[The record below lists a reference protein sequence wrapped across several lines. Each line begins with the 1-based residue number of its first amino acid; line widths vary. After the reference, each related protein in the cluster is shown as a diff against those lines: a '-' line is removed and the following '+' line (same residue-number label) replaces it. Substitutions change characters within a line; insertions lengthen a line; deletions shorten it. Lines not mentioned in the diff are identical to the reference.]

1 MGNQSPPMQH
11 IKTIFVVDDDPTQ
24 AMMLQDYLSK
34 YSTFSIHIFNSG
46 EECLKN
52 FSLDPQIVFLDYNFD
67 KAGKDAMNGVEILK
81 EIKAAHPKVEV
92 VMFSGQDKIEV
103 AVNTM
108 KYGAF
113 DYIVKSESAFHRSE
127 NVIFNLIKRMKLQGE
142 ASMYKRLTIAFGIA
156 LLAMV
161 ILVIWLYK
169 SGLISNNPG
178 WM

>member
-1 MGNQSPPMQH
+1 MAEVKN
-11 IKTIFVVDDDPTQ
+11 IFIVDDDPTQ

-34 YSTFSIHIFNSG
+34 YSTFNINVYKSG

-52 FSLDPQIVFLDYNFD
+52 LSLNPEIVFLDYNFD
-67 KAGKDAMNGVEILK
+67 KAGAGAMNGTEILK
-81 EIKAAHPKVEV
+81 EIKAQKPNTEV

-127 NVIFNLIKRMKLQGE
+127 NVIFNIIKRMKLQGE
-142 ASMYKRLTIAFGIA
+142 ARLYKKLTMVFAIAFVVAIIV
-156 LLAMV
+156 V
-161 ILVIWLYK
+161 IVLYK
-169 SGLISNNPG
+169 SGKISDSPG
-178 WM
+178 WF

>member
-1 MGNQSPPMQH
+1 MKQV
-11 IKTIFVVDDDPTQ
+11 KTIFIVDDDPMQ

-34 YSTFSIHIFNSG
+34 YSTFEIKLFPSG

-52 FSLDPQIVFLDYNFD
+52 MSLAPQIIFLDFNFD
-67 KAGKDAMNGVEILK
+67 KIGKDAMNGTEILK
-81 EIKAAHPKVEV
+81 EIKAVSPETEV

-127 NVIFNLIKRMKLQGE
+127 NVIFNIIKRMKLQGE
-142 ASMYKRLTIAFGIA
+142 ARLYKKLTVVFAIAFVLTIIA
-156 LLAMV
+156 
-161 ILVIWLYK
+161 IFILYK
-169 SGLISNNPG
+169 AGKISDHPG

>member
-1 MGNQSPPMQH
+1 MKQV
-11 IKTIFVVDDDPTQ
+11 KTIFIVDDDPMQ

-34 YSTFSIHIFNSG
+34 YSTFDIKVYHSG

-52 FSLDPQIVFLDYNFD
+52 ISLAPQIIFLDYNFD
-67 KAGKDAMNGVEILK
+67 KVGKDAMNGSEILK
-81 EIKAAHPKVEV
+81 EIKAAQPETEV

-103 AVNTM
+103 AVNSM

-127 NVIFNLIKRMKLQGE
+127 NVIFNIIKRLKIQGE
-142 ASMYKRLTIAFGIA
+142 ARLYKKLTVVFAIAFVLTIIA
-156 LLAMV
+156 V
-161 ILVIWLYK
+161 FILYRAGKITDH
-169 SGLISNNPG
+169 PG

>member
-1 MGNQSPPMQH
+1 
-11 IKTIFVVDDDPTQ
+11 
-24 AMMLQDYLSK
+24 
-34 YSTFSIHIFNSG
+34 
-46 EECLKN
+46 
-52 FSLDPQIVFLDYNFD
+52 
-67 KAGKDAMNGVEILK
+67 
-81 EIKAAHPKVEV
+81 
-92 VMFSGQDKIEV
+92 
-103 AVNTM
+103 M

-142 ASMYKRLTIAFGIA
+142 ASMYKKLTIAFGIA